1 MLLNDVYLYST
12 KLYFANAK
20 PKNNILQRNH
30 EVQLVNTLPINTK
43 LETIILRD
51 FKLAYGMNCES
62 EFIGKLQNLKVF
74 CVELN
79 DLRGSDRNTF
89 PKLIA
94 EITRALSNLRNLE
107 CVEIS

>member
-1 MLLNDVYLYST
+1 VYLYST
-12 KLYFANAK
+12 KLYFANTK

-30 EVQLVNTLPINTK
+30 EVQAVTSLPINSK
-43 LETIILRD
+43 LETLILRD
-51 FKLAYGMNCES
+51 FKLAYGMQCET
-62 EFIGKLQNLKVF
+62 EFIGKFQNLKVF

-79 DLRGSDRNTF
+79 DLRGSDRATF

-94 EITRALSNLRNLE
+94 EVTRALSNLRNLE